1 MSNVAPASIENNTI
15 TVQNQGKVLTIVKRS
30 SKVFIKRNIIP
41 EKTIDQT
48 VSRAVGKATVG
59 MFDNSYF
66 DNSKSQKTDY
76 VRQLEGLVFEKK

>member
-1 MSNVAPASIENNTI
+1 MLKDHQKLTLNVHGIENNTI

-48 VSRAVGKATVG
+48 VSRAVE
-59 MFDNSYF
+59 N
-66 DNSKSQKTDY
+66 
-76 VRQLEGLVFEKK
+76 EGEV